1 MERDKRLLE
10 TESSSTLKGLYT
22 MTNQDLSHNLR
33 VIPHMKINQ
42 CNSLINVI
50 NQIMET
56 HTNKI
61 ILIEAE
67 KAFDKIE
74 NSFMIIILNNS
85 EIVENSLKML
95 SYI

>member
-1 MERDKRLLE
+1 
-10 TESSSTLKGLYT
+10 
-22 MTNQDLSHNLR
+22 
-33 VIPHMKINQ
+33 
-42 CNSLINVI
+42 
-50 NQIMET
+50 MET

>member
-1 MERDKRLLE
+1 
-10 TESSSTLKGLYT
+10 
-22 MTNQDLSHNLR
+22 MTNQDLSHNSR